1 VNKKGVFLKK
11 TVLLFLLSC
20 TLFGSSLEFESGK
33 TYVVSFFASWC
44 GSCKKEIPQL
54 SQIAKE
60 RKDIEIIGV
69 DVDKDPQDA
78 KKFQEE
84 LSEYFTFRVIDDS
97 SNEIIKEYKP
107 IGMPALYII
116 KNKQVCAYIF
126 GAVDDLKASI
136 NEALQECKES
146 K

>member
-1 VNKKGVFLKK
+1 MFLFF
-11 TVLLFLLSC
+11 LISSALFAN
-20 TLFGSSLEFESGK
+20 SLEFDPDK

-54 SQIAKE
+54 SQISKE

-84 LSEYFTFRVIDDS
+84 LREYFTFRVINDS
-97 SNEIIKEYKP
+97 TNEIIKEYKP
-107 IGMPALYII
+107 IGMPALYIV
-116 KNKQVCAYIF
+116 KNREVCAHIF
-126 GAVDDLKASI
+126 GAVDDLKTAI

>member
-1 VNKKGVFLKK
+1 M
-11 TVLLFLLSC
+11 TLLFLLSC
-20 TLFGSSLEFESGK
+20 ALFANSLEFDADK

-54 SQIAKE
+54 SRIASE

-78 KKFQEE
+78 QKFQEE
-84 LSEYFTFRVIDDS
+84 LREYFTFRVINDS

-107 IGMPALYII
+107 IGMPALYIVQ
-116 KNKQVCAYIF
+116 NKQACAKIF
-126 GAVDDLKASI
+126 GAVDDLKVSI

>member
-1 VNKKGVFLKK
+1 MKKIVS
-11 TVLLFLLSC
+11 LFLISSA
-20 TLFGSSLEFESGK
+20 LFANSLEFDPDK

-54 SQIAKE
+54 SRIASE

-78 KKFQEE
+78 QKFQEE
-84 LSEYFTFRVIDDS
+84 LKEYFTFRVINDS

-107 IGMPALYII
+107 IGMPALYIVQ
-116 KNKQVCAYIF
+116 NKQVCAHIF
-126 GAVDDLKASI
+126 GAVDDLKATI
-136 NEALQECKES
+136 NEALQNCKES

>member
-1 VNKKGVFLKK
+1 VS
-11 TVLLFLLSC
+11 LFLISSA
-20 TLFGSSLEFESGK
+20 LFANSLEFDPDK

-54 SQIAKE
+54 SRIASE

-78 KKFQEE
+78 QKFQEE
-84 LSEYFTFRVIDDS
+84 LKEYFTFRVINDS

-107 IGMPALYII
+107 IGMPALYIVQ
-116 KNKQVCAYIF
+116 NKQVCANIF
-126 GAVDDLKASI
+126 GAVDDLKAAI
-136 NEALQECKES
+136 NEALQNCKES

>member
-1 VNKKGVFLKK
+1 LKK
-11 TVLLFLLSC
+11 IVSLFLISSA
-20 TLFGSSLEFESGK
+20 LFANSLEFDPDK

-54 SQIAKE
+54 SRIASE

-78 KKFQEE
+78 QKFQEE
-84 LSEYFTFRVIDDS
+84 LKEYFTFRVINDS

-107 IGMPALYII
+107 IGMPALYIVQ
-116 KNKQVCAYIF
+116 NKQVCAHIF
-126 GAVDDLKASI
+126 GAVDDLKATI
-136 NEALQECKES
+136 NEALQNCKES

>member
-1 VNKKGVFLKK
+1 MKKLILF
-11 TVLLFLLSC
+11 FLLAC
-20 TLFGSSLEFESGK
+20 VLFADSLEFETDK

-54 SQIAKE
+54 SRIAKE
-60 RKDIEIIGV
+60 RQDLEIIGV

-78 KKFQEE
+78 REFQEE
-84 LSEYFTFRVIDDS
+84 LAEYFTFRVINDS

-116 KNKQVCAYIF
+116 KNKQVCAHIF

-136 NEALQECKES
+136 NEAIQNCEES

>member
-1 VNKKGVFLKK
+1 VS
-11 TVLLFLLSC
+11 LFLISSA
-20 TLFGSSLEFESGK
+20 LFANSLEFDPDK

-54 SQIAKE
+54 SRIASE

-78 KKFQEE
+78 QKFQEE
-84 LSEYFTFRVIDDS
+84 LKEYFTFRVINDS

-107 IGMPALYII
+107 IGMPALYIVQ
-116 KNKQVCAYIF
+116 NKQVCAHIF
-126 GAVDDLKASI
+126 GAVDDLKATI
-136 NEALQECKES
+136 NEALQNCKES

>member
-1 VNKKGVFLKK
+1 MKKITLF
-11 TVLLFLLSC
+11 FLLSC
-20 TLFGSSLEFESGK
+20 ALFANSLEFDTDK

-54 SQIAKE
+54 SEIAKE

-78 KKFQEE
+78 QKFQEE
-84 LSEYFTFRVIDDS
+84 LREYFTFRVINDS

-107 IGMPALYII
+107 IGMPALYIVQ
-116 KNKQVCAYIF
+116 NKQVCANIF
-126 GAVDDLKASI
+126 GAVDDLKAAI
-136 NEALQECKES
+136 NEALQNCKES